1 MIVGLRGA
9 SLLALMVATGC
20 GNVGPTYEPPS
31 IPLPAA
37 FQGGGGGSAGTLE
50 GVSWWRGFRDE
61 QMNLIVAQGLD
72 ENLDVRIA
80 VERMI
85 AARANVRGSGVP
97 LSGDLDAEALISDTN
112 LAPQQETA
120 TVELGV
126 TWLLDFFGRLANQ
139 RGEAVADFEAAGF
152 DIETARLAYIS
163 DVLLAYIDA
172 RFFQESTALQRQNL
186 AARRQT
192 LDLTERLL
200 AAEANTRLDV
210 IQAEGLVNDT
220 LADIP
225 GLEASYQ
232 QNVNRLATLIG
243 RPAGNLQPLM
253 NRGAAQPVPRG
264 GPIRSVPADV
274 LRNRPDVRAAER
286 RLAAATAAIGVAQA
300 DLYPS
305 VTLGGEV
312 SVSARNDLQD
322 LRTWNFGPA
331 LNLPIFGRET
341 LRANLSIRES
351 QAREARLAWERAVL
365 IAVEEVQSALSTLD
379 RAAATTTARRNALR
393 TFEENL
399 DLATTSYSE
408 GNTSLL
414 DLLDAQRSVGTA
426 RIQLAAAQRDY
437 AQAFVALHVALGAG
451 RAVQA
456 APAAEG
462 G

>member
-1 MIVGLRGA
+1 
-9 SLLALMVATGC
+9 
-20 GNVGPTYEPPS
+20 
-31 IPLPAA
+31 
-37 FQGGGGGSAGTLE
+37 
-50 GVSWWRGFRDE
+50 
-61 QMNLIVAQGLD
+61 
-72 ENLDVRIA
+72 
-80 VERMI
+80 
-85 AARANVRGSGVP
+85 
-97 LSGDLDAEALISDTN
+97 
-112 LAPQQETA
+112 
-120 TVELGV
+120 
-126 TWLLDFFGRLANQ
+126 
-139 RGEAVADFEAAGF
+139 
-152 DIETARLAYIS
+152 
-163 DVLLAYIDA
+163 
-172 RFFQESTALQRQNL
+172 
-186 AARRQT
+186 
-192 LDLTERLL
+192 
-200 AAEANTRLDV
+200 
-210 IQAEGLVNDT
+210 
-220 LADIP
+220 
-225 GLEASYQ
+225 
-232 QNVNRLATLIG
+232 
-243 RPAGNLQPLM
+243 
-253 NRGAAQPVPRG
+253 
-264 GPIRSVPADV
+264 
-274 LRNRPDVRAAER
+274 
-286 RLAAATAAIGVAQA
+286 IGVAQA